1 MYVRSRPSLK
11 ALKSLNANRRL
22 LKQEMATDTD
32 PVAFDSIALY
42 YLRYV
47 RTVLLP
53 MMVIVLLLV
62 ICSSDV
68 AYVFF
73 VWFGEVTRD
82 ALFCLLVRWLVMPC
96 LFFFGPVAMAA
107 L

>member
-1 MYVRSRPSLK
+1 
-11 ALKSLNANRRL
+11 
-22 LKQEMATDTD
+22 
-32 PVAFDSIALY
+32 
-42 YLRYV
+42 
-47 RTVLLP
+47 

-68 AYVFF
+68 AYVRIF

>member
-1 MYVRSRPSLK
+1 
-11 ALKSLNANRRL
+11 
-22 LKQEMATDTD
+22 MATDTD

-96 LFFFGPVAMAA
+96 LFVFLDPVALGA
-107 L
+107 LLFRFSLRRRI

>member
-1 MYVRSRPSLK
+1 
-11 ALKSLNANRRL
+11 
-22 LKQEMATDTD
+22 
-32 PVAFDSIALY
+32 
-42 YLRYV
+42 
-47 RTVLLP
+47 
-53 MMVIVLLLV
+53 MVIVLLLV
-62 ICSSDV
+62 MCSSYV

-107 L
+107 LYFLFIWSGGFCCPVFCLLGTVALDALFFVC